1 MDAGRPLY
9 FLLVL
14 LWIGVTGLNAN
25 VGTLILL
32 IKAAFPFMRI
42 ICPTDFV
49 RVTNSDQTIFNV
61 SFLMCG
67 FLHGLFVNRPR
78 KTD

>member
-1 MDAGRPLY
+1 MDARRPLY

-14 LWIGVTGLNAN
+14 LGIGVTGLNAN

-49 RVTNSDQTIFNV
+49 RVTNSDETIFNV
-61 SFLMCG
+61 SSLCVDFCT
-67 FLHGLFVNRPR
+67 V
-78 KTD
+78 TQS